1 MKLKIYICVVL
12 IAVTASSC
20 GFLFGD
26 KDDESTNE
34 IFEQGRIDPTLVP
47 QNVGYVPIFPFF
59 EGFSNPVDVYVGYDE
74 MVYIASDDG
83 VHVLDQKGTRH
94 RLISIPGGATDI
106 IQDRRLHLYV
116 VGRVKQNVGG
126 QDYMLPAVYHITNA
140 SSADGPYFIDTLIHP
155 FSDISRRQ
163 VAFRGADDEAVSFTG
178 LVTLEDNSLYV
189 SRTGP
194 NNSFSTTAWPD
205 NTILQFTQDGVNTGH
220 TNGLNPQTSSLRS
233 CLGVSAIAG
242 FAAPPQRLFGVDKSK
257 DFILCQA
264 DPDPSVEFRVLWIK
278 ENFDPDIGSRFY
290 GENTALLNFDTTK
303 ANRFLYQSFR
313 FGLPSDVFIAP
324 DATGYIFVTDA
335 TKDSLYQ
342 FTRQG
347 FEGVNPPANFTTRKQ
362 LNASFGGKGN
372 GPFQF
377 REPSGVCYF
386 RNIVYVADKGN
397 GRICRYILSTDI
409 E

>member
-1 MKLKIYICVVL
+1 MRLKIYILALLVS
-12 IAVTASSC
+12 VTATSC

-26 KDDESTNE
+26 KEDESTTE
-34 IFEQGRIDPTLVP
+34 IFDQGRIDPTLVP
-47 QNVGYVPIFPFF
+47 QNVGYVPVLPFF

-74 MVYIASDDG
+74 MVYVVSDDG

-94 RLISIPGGATDI
+94 RLIQIPGATDV

-116 VGRVKQNVGG
+116 AGRVTQNVGG
-126 QDYMLPAVYHITNA
+126 QDYSLPAVYHIINA
-140 SSADGPYFIDTLIHP
+140 SSADGPFFIDTIVHP

-163 VAFRGADDEAVSFTG
+163 VAFRGADDGAVSFTG
-178 LVTLEDNSLYV
+178 LVTLEDNTLYV

-194 NNSFSTTAWPD
+194 NNSFNTTAWPD
-205 NTILQFTQDGVNTGH
+205 NTILQFTPDGVNTSH
-220 TNGLNPQTSSLRS
+220 TNGLNPQSSNLRS

-242 FAAPPQRLFGVDKSK
+242 FAAPPQRLFGVDKSR
-257 DFILCQA
+257 DFLLCQA
-264 DPDPSVEFRVLWIK
+264 ATDPSVEFRMLWIK

-303 ANRFLYQSFR
+303 AERFLYQSFR
-313 FGLPSDVFIAP
+313 FGSPSDVFIAP
-324 DATGYIFVTDA
+324 DATGYVFVTDA
-335 TKDSLYQ
+335 AKDSLYQ

-347 FEGVNPPANFTTRKQ
+347 FEGVNPPATFSSRKQ
-362 LNASFGGKGN
+362 LNVSFGGKGS

-386 RNIVYVADKGN
+386 REIVYVADKGN